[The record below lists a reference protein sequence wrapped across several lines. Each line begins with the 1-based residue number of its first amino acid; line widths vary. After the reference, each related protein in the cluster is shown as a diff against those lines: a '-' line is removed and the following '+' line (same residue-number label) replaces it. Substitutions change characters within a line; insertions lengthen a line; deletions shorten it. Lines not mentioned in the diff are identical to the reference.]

1 MKIESENKFVNKKQR
16 LKSCAEAAVQGSWQT
31 IAVRY
36 LPMRGRRR
44 EEKREKREEKREEKR
59 RGERRRKEK
68 RGEKRVGIHK
78 KKGQHSLKRG

>member
-44 EEKREKREEKREEKR
+44 EEEKGGEKRREEKRESASTKR
-59 RGERRRKEK
+59 
-68 RGEKRVGIHK
+68 
-78 KKGQHSLKRG
+78 KGNTA